1 MQLDVASRALL
12 MKILEDAT
20 QEAVRRQAK
29 VTMHF
34 NCRRPHLHSTYFSGQ
49 NANANQI

>member
-1 MQLDVASRALL
+1 MAVL

-29 VTMHF
+29 VTYLLFVPLVTDGH
-34 NCRRPHLHSTYFSGQ
+34 TYSPIFWS
-49 NANANQI
+49 NANENQI